1 VDGTKYRFVSKLGVD
16 VMKAVHSLALAVV
29 VVVGFLLAIQPAT
42 AHHSSAGF
50 NADVIKEITGT
61 IKEFQFQNPHTWI
74 QVWVTNDQN
83 QREEWSIEWG
93 SPNSLARR
101 GIRPSTFPPD
111 AEVTMRL
118 RPMLNG
124 SPAGGFVGAKFPD
137 GTTVG
142 NWED

>member
-1 VDGTKYRFVSKLGVD
+1 MKL
-16 VMKAVHSLALAVV
+16 VHILAFAGL
-29 VVVGFLLAIQPAT
+29 VVVGLVFAVHPVI

-50 NADVIKEITGT
+50 NAVEIKEITGT

-74 QVWVTNDQN
+74 QVWVTNGQSET
-83 QREEWSIEWG
+83 EEWSIEWG

-101 GIRPSTFPPD
+101 GIRPSTFPPN
-111 AEVTMRL
+111 AQVTMRI
-118 RPMLNG
+118 RQMLNG
-124 SPAGGFVGAKFPD
+124 SPAGGFVGAKFAD

>member
-1 VDGTKYRFVSKLGVD
+1 
-16 VMKAVHSLALAVV
+16 MKFLHRVTLSVL
-29 VVVGFLLAIQPAT
+29 VVVGFLTEVQPAIG
-42 AHHSSAGF
+42 HHSSAGF

-61 IKEFQFQNPHTWI
+61 VKEFQFQNPHTWI
-74 QVWVTNDQN
+74 QVWVTNDQAER
-83 QREEWSIEWG
+83 QEWSVEWG

-111 AEVTMRL
+111 ARVTMRI

-124 SPAGGFVGAKFPD
+124 APAGGFVGAKFAD